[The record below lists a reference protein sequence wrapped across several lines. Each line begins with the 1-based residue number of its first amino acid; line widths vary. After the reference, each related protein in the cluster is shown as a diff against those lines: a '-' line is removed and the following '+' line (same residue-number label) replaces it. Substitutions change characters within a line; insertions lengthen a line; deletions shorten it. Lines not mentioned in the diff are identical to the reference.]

1 MRIFIA
7 VEFDN
12 ETKESIY
19 DLQNRIKEDCKKG
32 NFTYKDNLHLTLK
45 FLGEIDPADIEGVQ
59 EAMEET
65 AGTNHPF
72 ELKFERIGYF
82 DRGERC
88 IIWVGVD
95 RSKPLVRLYETLEKN
110 LGKQGFKRDRANF
123 SPHITISRETA
134 LFYSKK
140 LLIEKFK
147 PEMNGMIVKEISLME
162 SKRINGKLVYK
173 KLYGAKLI

>member
-1 MRIFIA
+1 M
-7 VEFDN
+7 
-12 ETKESIY
+12 
-19 DLQNRIKEDCKKG
+19 
-32 NFTYKDNLHLTLK
+32 
-45 FLGEIDPADIEGVQ
+45 
-59 EAMEET
+59 
-65 AGTNHPF
+65 
-72 ELKFERIGYF
+72 
-82 DRGERC
+82 
-88 IIWVGVD
+88 D

>member
-72 ELKFERIGYF
+72 ELTFDRIGYF

-95 RSKPLVRLYETLEKN
+95 RS
-110 LGKQGFKRDRANF
+110 
-123 SPHITISRETA
+123 
-134 LFYSKK
+134 
-140 LLIEKFK
+140 
-147 PEMNGMIVKEISLME
+147 
-162 SKRINGKLVYK
+162 
-173 KLYGAKLI
+173 